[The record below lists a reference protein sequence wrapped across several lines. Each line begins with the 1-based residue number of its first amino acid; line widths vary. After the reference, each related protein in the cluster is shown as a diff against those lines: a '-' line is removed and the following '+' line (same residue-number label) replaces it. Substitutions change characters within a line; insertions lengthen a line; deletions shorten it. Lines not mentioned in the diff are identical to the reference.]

1 MLWPDLTSAH
11 YAETVLDYLI
21 ENSINHVDKVDNP
34 ANLPECRPIEDFWS
48 ILKSKVYA
56 NNWVA
61 KDIQSLRS
69 RIRKKLKEVEPST
82 IQRLMEGVVKR
93 IDTVR
98 RRSVIENSNK
108 KI

>member
-1 MLWPDLTSAH
+1 M
-11 YAETVLDYLI
+11 
-21 ENSINHVDKVDNP
+21 
-34 ANLPECRPIEDFWS
+34 
-48 ILKSKVYA
+48 
-56 NNWVA
+56 A
-61 KDIQSLRS
+61 KDIQSLRT

-98 RRSVIENSNK
+98 RWSVIENSNK